1 MLFARSIALPYQ
13 IDDSLRGG
21 WSQIGKERIGRAAVA
36 IGGFI
41 IMIGVILLGTFVLAF
56 FGVFDTSLFLNEE
69 GRVILVW
76 ALLILGATDLISGII
91 LYLR

>member
-1 MLFARSIALPYQ
+1 M
-13 IDDSLRGG
+13 
-21 WSQIGKERIGRAAVA
+21 GKAAIA

-41 IMIGVILLGTFVLAF
+41 IMIGMILLGTFVLAF

-69 GRVILVW
+69 GTVILVW
-76 ALLILGATDLISGII
+76 ALLILGANDLISGII

>member
-1 MLFARSIALPYQ
+1 MIHISRE
-13 IDDSLRGG
+13 G
-21 WSQIGKERIGRAAVA
+21 IGKAAVA

-41 IMIGVILLGTFVLAF
+41 IMIGMILLGTFVLAF
-56 FGVFDTSLFLNEE
+56 FGVLDTSLFLNEE

-91 LYLR
+91 LYVR